1 MTRPHLVNLK
11 DNDGGSA
18 TIAPE
23 LGGWLLRYS
32 RELVEHGRVEAL
44 HFDPAVVERY
54 PREMYAGSP
63 VLFPLASFNHLAGRD
78 HHYEWQGRVYEMPQ
92 HGFARRRPWTVLDQ
106 TDASVTMEL
115 TDSEATLAQYPF
127 EFSLRLTY
135 RLAGGQLFWEQKV
148 INRSPEA
155 LPFSTGFHPYFSVP
169 LTSRGLRSECF
180 VEIPDCRRLTMHG
193 RGEGFTAKPFP
204 SQNWSVAEDVS
215 NTLFLTDLKRRELI
229 LADPISALEVVL
241 DWRETPAFRFVAIW
255 SKSIEAPFFC
265 LEPWT
270 AVSNPFTRAK
280 ERELIVLEPGGTF
293 DAAFR
298 LELRETQ

>member
-1 MTRPHLVNLK
+1 MRHPQLVILE
-11 DNDGGSA
+11 DSEGASA

-32 RELVEHGRVEAL
+32 REFVEHGRVEAL

-63 VLFPLASFNHLAGRD
+63 VLFPLASFNHLADLD
-78 HHYEWQGRVYEMPQ
+78 HHYAWEGRTYEMPQ
-92 HGFARRRPWTVLDQ
+92 HGFARRHPWTVIDQ
-106 TDASVTMEL
+106 TDTMVTMEL
-115 TDSEATLAQYPF
+115 RDNEATLAQYPF

-148 INRSPEA
+148 INRSPEP
-155 LPFSTGFHPYFSVP
+155 LPFSTGFHPYFAVP
-169 LTSRGLRSECF
+169 LTPRGLRPECF
-180 VEIPDCRRLTMHG
+180 VEVPDCRRLVMHG
-193 RGEGFTAKPFP
+193 RGEQFSGKPFP
-204 SQNWSVAEDVS
+204 GQNWSVAEDVS
-215 NTLFLTDLKRRELI
+215 MTLFLTDLKRRELI
-229 LADPISALEVVL
+229 LADPLSELEVVL
-241 DWRETPAFRFVAIW
+241 GWENAPAFRFVAIW
-255 SKSIEAPFFC
+255 AKSTEAPFYC

-280 ERELIVLEPGGTF
+280 DRELIVLDPGATF

-298 LELRETQ
+298 IELRETP